1 METRVEIFGTLGP
14 ACADPVILESMFNN
28 GMSGMRLNLSH
39 SSLKDSAEMIQMF
52 HDAAKKAGR
61 KGELLIDMQGPELRI
76 GFIAKSYMIH
86 EGETVVLSSLDEDG
100 RIHIEE
106 NVFAAAE
113 EGDFIL
119 IDDGKIELKA
129 VRKTEDQLIC
139 TVIRG
144 GTVSSKK
151 SIKIV
156 DKDIHGPVLTEMDL
170 INIHDAKKYGVTAL
184 MQPFVT
190 SGKQLKTI
198 RSVLD
203 ENGCEDIRIFAK
215 IESREGIAALEEI
228 TEYADM
234 IVIARGDLGNDMPLW
249 DLPFAQKEI
258 EKVCIRKNK
267 PFLVVTQMLSSM
279 IHSPVPTRAEVS
291 DIFNA
296 VADGCAAVMVT
307 NETAAGDYPAEVIK
321 YLANTAAS
329 AEEWLRQEEN

>member
-14 ACADPVILESMFNN
+14 ACADPLILETMFNN
-28 GMSGMRLNLSH
+28 GLSGMRLNLSH

-76 GFIAKSYMIH
+76 GFITKPYMIH

-106 NVFAAAE
+106 HVFAAAE

-190 SGKQLKTI
+190 SGGQLKTI
-198 RSVLD
+198 RNVLD

-215 IESREGIAALEEI
+215 IESREGMAALEEI
-228 TEYADM
+228 VEYADM

-329 AEEWLRQEEN
+329 AEKWLRQEEI